1 MYMFRSLTLLAASVS
16 AFVAPTSHTFHRQ
29 TSVATMGIVPS
40 SFASSSSTTTRK
52 MSSSGIVT
60 AADFVNREIDQNKII
75 IFSKSYCP
83 YCTKAK
89 ELFSTLNVPGTK
101 VYELDN
107 MDNGADI
114 QKALL
119 DITGQRTVP
128 NIFINKKHLGGNDD
142 AQAAYRSGKLQQ
154 MIDNTE

>member
-1 MYMFRSLTLLAASVS
+1 MYMIRSLTLLVASVS
-16 AFVAPTSHTFHRQ
+16 AFVAPTSHTFTRHQ
-29 TSVATMGIVPS
+29 SIALMGI
-40 SFASSSSTTTRK
+40 ASSSTAASSTTTTRK
-52 MSSSGIVT
+52 MSSS
-60 AADFVNREIDQNKII
+60 ADFINREIEESKIV

-89 ELFSTLNVPGTK
+89 DLFSSLNVPGTK

-119 DITGQRTVP
+119 DLTGQRTVP

-142 AQAAYRSGKLQQ
+142 AQAAYRSGKLQE
-154 MIDNTE
+154 MIDSTA

>member
-16 AFVAPTSHTFHRQ
+16 AFVAPTSHTFHRHA
-29 TSVATMGIVPS
+29 SVAIMGIAPS
-40 SFASSSSTTTRK
+40 NSASTTTATQRK
-52 MSSSGIVT
+52 MSSSGIET
-60 AADFVNREIDQNKII
+60 ASDFVNREIEQSKIV

-89 ELFSTLNVPGTK
+89 ELFSSLNVEGTK

-114 QKALL
+114 QKALQDL
-119 DITGQRTVP
+119 TGQRTVP
-128 NIFINKKHLGGNDD
+128 NIFVNQKHLGGNDD
-142 AQAAYRSGKLQQ
+142 AQAAHRSGKLQQ
-154 MIDNTE
+154 MIDSTA

>member
-1 MYMFRSLTLLAASVS
+1 MYMIRSLTLLAASVS
-16 AFVAPTSHTFHRQ
+16 AFVVPTSHTFTRQ
-29 TSVATMGIVPS
+29 TTVAAMGILQS
-40 SFASSSSTTTRK
+40 SSASSTTTQRK
-52 MSSSGIVT
+52 MSSSGIDT
-60 AADFVNREIDQNKII
+60 AADFVNREIEQSKIV

-89 ELFSTLNVPGTK
+89 ELFSSLKVDGTR

-119 DITGQRTVP
+119 DLTGQRTVP
-128 NIFINKKHLGGNDD
+128 NIFINQKHLGGNDD
-142 AQAAYRSGKLQQ
+142 AQSAYRSGKLQK
-154 MIDNTE
+154 MIDGIA

>member
-1 MYMFRSLTLLAASVS
+1 MFRSLTLLAASVS
-16 AFVAPTSHTFHRQ
+16 AFVAPTSHTFTRHA
-29 TSVATMGIVPS
+29 SVSIMGIAP
-40 SFASSSSTTTRK
+40 SSSSSAKPTTRN

-60 AADFVNREIDQNKII
+60 ATDFVNSEIEGSKVV

-89 ELFSTLNVPGTK
+89 ELFSSLNAEGTK

-119 DITGQRTVP
+119 DLTGQRTVP

-154 MIDNTE
+154 MIDGTA

>member
-1 MYMFRSLTLLAASVS
+1 MIRSLTLLAASVS
-16 AFVAPTSHTFHRQ
+16 AFVAPTSYTFNRHA
-29 TSVATMGIVPS
+29 TVAIMGL
-40 SFASSSSTTTRK
+40 AQSSTSTQRN
-52 MSSSGIVT
+52 MNSSGITT
-60 AADFVNREIDQNKII
+60 ATEFINREIEQSKIV

-89 ELFSTLNVPGTK
+89 ELFSSLKVDGTV

-114 QKALL
+114 QNALL
-119 DITGQRTVP
+119 DLTGQRTVP
-128 NIFINKKHLGGNDD
+128 SIFINKKHLGGNDD

-154 MIDNTE
+154 MIDGKE

>member
-1 MYMFRSLTLLAASVS
+1 MYMIRSLTLLAASVS
-16 AFVAPTSHTFHRQ
+16 AFVAPTSHTFSRHAI
-29 TSVATMGIVPS
+29 VATMGLTQS
-40 SFASSSSTTTRK
+40 SISSTTTQRN
-52 MSSSGIVT
+52 MSSSGTTT
-60 AADFVNREIDQNKII
+60 ATDFVNREIEQNKIV

-89 ELFSTLNVPGTK
+89 ELFSSLKVDGTV

-114 QKALL
+114 QRALL
-119 DITGQRTVP
+119 DLTGQRTVP
-128 NIFINKKHLGGNDD
+128 NIFINKKHVGGNDD

-154 MIDNTE
+154 MIDDTA

>member
-1 MYMFRSLTLLAASVS
+1 MFRSLTLLAASVS
-16 AFVAPTSHTFHRQ
+16 AFVAPTSHTFTRHAA
-29 TSVATMGIVPS
+29 VAIMGIAPS
-40 SFASSSSTTTRK
+40 STASSKPTIRN

-60 AADFVNREIDQNKII
+60 ATDFVNSEIEGSKIV

-89 ELFSTLNVPGTK
+89 ELFSSLNVEGTK

-119 DITGQRTVP
+119 DLTGQRTVP

-154 MIDNTE
+154 MIDGTA